1 MAEPPVASVA
11 QAIVLIDGTTV
22 NIALRSA
29 QRALH
34 SPNGDGQWVVTA
46 IGGARHGA
54 RARSVRGSAATIHP
68 YRVMRDHPPVDE
80 PDPMVTQL
88 PRSARIIS
96 ERE

>member
-1 MAEPPVASVA
+1 MPAADASYSRRWLSLAVASVA

-46 IGGARHGA
+46 IGRRETRPAGEERPRLRCDDQSVPCDEGFPAR
-54 RARSVRGSAATIHP
+54 RRT
-68 YRVMRDHPPVDE
+68 
-80 PDPMVTQL
+80 
-88 PRSARIIS
+88 
-96 ERE
+96 